1 VTTQQSV
8 IVDADF
14 DGSAKTVSVPPNR
27 PHAARYIQQRRAWF
41 ISANCT
47 TNVDGG
53 TRTDILGRPG
63 AARRNTECTDS
74 KKGETKKAPTKWGCS
89 RIM

>member
-27 PHAARYIQQRRAWF
+27 PHAARYIQQRRA
-41 ISANCT
+41 
-47 TNVDGG
+47 
-53 TRTDILGRPG
+53 
-63 AARRNTECTDS
+63 
-74 KKGETKKAPTKWGCS
+74 
-89 RIM
+89 